1 MAADLRVLSGY
12 VTIGYQIFK
21 DMPMVSS
28 PVLGMSVL
36 SGCLVRLMIVDQ
48 KRLAHCIIFIYKVIK
63 NLIFSEKKSQIVLS
77 GCLVRAHF
85 HVRILAVCLFAL
97 CTQ

>member
-21 DMPMVSS
+21 DVPMVSS

-48 KRLAHCIIFIYKVIK
+48 KRLAYCIIFIYKVIK
-63 NLIFSEKKSQIVLS
+63 NLIFFGKIVTN
-77 GCLVRAHF
+77 CA
-85 HVRILAVCLFAL
+85 
-97 CTQ
+97 